1 MTARS
6 SLVGRSVD
14 LARLN
19 ASEVPFLTQV
29 DVRASEPDASA
40 LGLPIE
46 PNTIAVRNGREA
58 LWLGPDEWLV
68 VSDPGTADAVVD
80 ELEAALAAVHH
91 SVVDVSANRTVLEL
105 AGANRHDLLSVAC
118 PIDLHPRSWGDGR
131 CAQTVFGGAP
141 VLLQER
147 SRTTRVFV
155 RPSFVSY
162 VTDLLLFADGA

>member
-1 MTARS
+1 VTARS
-6 SLVGRSVD
+6 ALVGRSAD
-14 LARLN
+14 LARLS
-19 ASEVPFLTQV
+19 ASEVRFLAQV

-46 PNTIAVRNGREA
+46 PNTVAARNGQEA
-58 LWLGPDEWLV
+58 LWLGPDEWLI
-68 VSDPGTADAVVD
+68 VSDPGTADALVD

-105 AGANRHDLLSVAC
+105 AGTNRHDLLSVGC
-118 PIDLHPRSWGDGR
+118 PIDLHPRSWGEGR

-147 SRTTRVFV
+147 SGSTRVFV

-162 VTDLLLFADGA
+162 VIDLLLWADGA

>member
-1 MTARS
+1 MTARG

-14 LARLN
+14 LARLS
-19 ASEVPFLTQV
+19 ASEVPLLGQV

-46 PNTIAVRNGREA
+46 PNTVAVRNGREA
-58 LWLGPDEWLV
+58 LWLGPDEWLI
-68 VSDPGTADAVVD
+68 VSDPGTSDAVVV

-91 SVVDVSANRTVLEL
+91 SIVDVSANRTVVDL
-105 AGANRHDLLSVAC
+105 AGTNRHDLLSVAC
-118 PIDLHPRSWGDGR
+118 PIDLHPRSWGEGR

-147 SRTTRVFV
+147 SASTRVFV

-162 VTDLLLFADGA
+162 VADLLLWAGGA